1 VAKSHVAGIAPVVVS
16 TTRIEVDVS
25 ASASPSGRQWRLE
38 GESGPEGRGG
48 REEAGSPLLMSL
60 AADLA
65 GCPSGITFVYRALE
79 RLAEEQGWH
88 DLVLVLDEPS
98 IGRQVFRSG
107 RAAPWEADVRLVRDL
122 PAGLYADGV
131 PVRHAV
137 TETLSDLCSVALR
150 IDLFRHDA
158 SHDSLTG
165 LLNRR
170 SFDELLVQSTSRS
183 VRYGWPFALVLIDVD
198 RFKSLNDRM
207 GHEGGDRLLRA
218 VGAELRRSLRAGDV
232 AARLGGD
239 EFALILAKG
248 DGELV
253 NALLLRLE
261 SAVRDALEGESTSF
275 SAGLA
280 LAPLEATDATE
291 LYRLADRRLYEAKR
305 R

>member
-1 VAKSHVAGIAPVVVS
+1 
-16 TTRIEVDVS
+16 VDVT
-25 ASASPSGRQWRLE
+25 ASASPSGRPWRTE
-38 GESGPEGRGG
+38 GPEGEGG
-48 REEAGSPLLMSL
+48 TALVASL

-65 GCPSGITFVYRALE
+65 DCPSGLAFVYRALD
-79 RLAEEQGWH
+79 RLAQEYDWQ

-98 IGRQVFRSG
+98 VGRQVFRGG

-122 PAGLYADGV
+122 PPGLYANGA
-131 PVRHAV
+131 PVRQSI
-137 TETLSDLCSVALR
+137 TETLADLCSVAVR
-150 IDLFRHDA
+150 VDLFRHDA
-158 SHDSLTG
+158 SHDALTG

-170 SFDELLVQSTSRS
+170 SFDEALVQSTSRS

-198 RFKSLNDRM
+198 RFKALNDRM

-218 VGAELRRSLRAGDV
+218 VGAELRGSLRAGDV

-248 DGELV
+248 DADLV
-253 NALLLRLE
+253 TALLHRLE

-275 SAGLA
+275 SAGVA
-280 LAPLEATDATE
+280 MAPLEATDTTE